1 MLKYVINRLMHS
13 FFHIRTVI
21 IHRPISILGLK
32 PSGRYR
38 SLGMMTV
45 LIWKRACI
53 NLLINYLCDIG
64 RKELSIKIGYITSR
78 HCMTQVSEVVNENKL
93 PYTPPLCDI
102 GMKDLSLK
110 IGYIACLKRVTY
122 VFKVS

>member
-1 MLKYVINRLMHS
+1 M
-13 FFHIRTVI
+13 
-21 IHRPISILGLK
+21 
-32 PSGRYR
+32 
-38 SLGMMTV
+38 
-45 LIWKRACI
+45 
-53 NLLINYLCDIG
+53 
-64 RKELSIKIGYITSR
+64 KIGYITSR